1 MNNLVPSRNYG
12 ASLFSSI
19 AADNLKASLRRR
31 ALTEVDDLINNDMI
45 GNEERPLAD

>member
-1 MNNLVPSRNYG
+1 MNNLFPCRNFG

-19 AADNLKASLRRR
+19 AADSQKASLRRR

-45 GNEERPLAD
+45 GNEGRPLAD